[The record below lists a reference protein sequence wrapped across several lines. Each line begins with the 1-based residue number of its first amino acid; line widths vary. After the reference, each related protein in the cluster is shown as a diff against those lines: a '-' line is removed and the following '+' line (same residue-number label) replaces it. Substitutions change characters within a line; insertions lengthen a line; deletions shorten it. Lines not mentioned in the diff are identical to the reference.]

1 MKIFTFTTLFLIPLG
16 LAAEEPDQQLL
27 EIDILGGTELETEIY
42 TIDGFPPGL
51 LKPDSGDD
59 VLWARRLTV
68 PVDVFL
74 GDAIYGFGKFRF
86 DTGFHPNL
94 HDGSEIR
101 ADEYFV
107 RFSPPGAPFQ
117 IQVGKFATAFGSWV
131 TRHETDDDAFLQAPL
146 AYNELTSVID
156 HRFFPGANAIAAN
169 RLKPNNIS
177 TWLPVIWDA
186 AYIPGFALFGE
197 VGDFNYAVEMKSRA
211 VSSRPSV
218 WDDWDFADPTW
229 TGRLGYRP
237 NAAWNF
243 GASLSHGSYLK
254 GDAGP
259 DFDDF
264 AQTTIGLDASYAHR
278 HWQIWAEVIYSSFEL
293 PNIADDAAVWS
304 YFIETRY
311 KLAPQLFAAM
321 RWNQQFHNE
330 LGGSVAWDND
340 LFRIDASLGYRFTPN
355 TQVKLQYSWTH
366 QDADFQNGENMVG
379 LQVSTRLR

>member
-1 MKIFTFTTLFLIPLG
+1 MKIVPRALTFLILSG
-16 LAAEEPDQQLL
+16 FLNAETDRQLL
-27 EIDILGGTELETEIY
+27 EIDVLGGVEWETEFY
-42 TIDGFPPGL
+42 TIDGSPPGFL
-51 LKPDSGDD
+51 APDPGEDE
-59 VLWARRLTV
+59 LWARRLTV

-107 RFSPPGAPFQ
+107 RFSPPGAPFH
-117 IQVGKFATAFGSWV
+117 IQAGKFATVFGGWV

-146 AYNELTSVID
+146 AYNELTSVVD
-156 HRFFPGANAIAAN
+156 HRFFPGVNAIAWN
-169 RLKPNNIS
+169 RQQPNNIR

-186 AYIPGFALFGE
+186 AYVPGFAIFGE
-197 VGDFNYAVEMKSRA
+197 AGDFDYAVEMKSRSI
-211 VSSRPSV
+211 SSRPSV
-218 WDDWDFADPTW
+218 WDDWDFVHPVW

-243 GASLSHGSYLK
+243 GASLSHGHYLK
-254 GDAGP
+254 GDAGAN
-259 DFDDF
+259 FDDF
-264 AQTTIGLDASYAHR
+264 SQTTIGLDASYAHR
-278 HWQIWAEVIYSSFEL
+278 HFQIWAEVIYSSFEL

-311 KLAPQLFAAM
+311 KITPQLIAAL
-321 RWNQQFHNE
+321 RWNQQFYNE

-340 LFRIDASLGYRFTPN
+340 LFRIDASLGYRITPN
-355 TQVKLQYSWTH
+355 TQVKIQYSWTH
-366 QDADFQNGENMVG
+366 QDADFQNGEDMLGVH
-379 LQVSTRLR
+379 LSTRLR